1 MSILTF
7 GSLLLI
13 IWEMFIFR
21 KTFISI
27 VIPLSIL
34 FIGGLI
40 AFILLR
46 NRIHY
51 YINSKHTIFLQAIHG
66 IVLFGGILMFSF
78 MGANYYITIQKEKVF
93 DLKVEKTGHLARGRR
108 GCGNPYV
115 IVNYNNT
122 RKQLVFPCNT
132 KIENCTNVKVAL
144 NEGLFGY
151 VVIKKMKPLISG
163 TFNKNQDYKVDELNE
178 YLKILSKAE
187 EHYKNGNIRRSI
199 ELYERA
205 ATLNPSDNL
214 PKLRLEEIRNEN
226 TTNMQ

>member
-1 MSILTF
+1 
-7 GSLLLI
+7 
-13 IWEMFIFR
+13 
-21 KTFISI
+21 
-27 VIPLSIL
+27 
-34 FIGGLI
+34 
-40 AFILLR
+40 
-46 NRIHY
+46 
-51 YINSKHTIFLQAIHG
+51 
-66 IVLFGGILMFSF
+66 

-151 VVIKKMKPLISG
+151 VVIKKMKPLISS